1 MEIMLILLPLGSN
14 LSDLNGGTSG
24 QTFSLHFGL
33 GSHSLFYN
41 KRLTSSYTVASTN
54 SKIER
59 TAFFQ
64 AFDFQIGFVG
74 CRNCAHLFPRFLS
87 NFTSFYKIFWDRRT
101 SIIFGRIP
109 SENKEIVIF
118 PFNTSRTLIK
128 KHNYGFF
135 RQINFTKNNTHQ
147 QDYMNKKHTVFSWN
161 QFHENVREND
171 FTKKNTHTLVE
182 ARVYLSCSK

>member
-59 TAFFQ
+59 AAFFQ

-87 NFTSFYKIFWDRRT
+87 NFTSFYKIFWDGRT

-128 KHNYGFF
+128 EHTNYGFF

-147 QDYMNKKHTVFSWN
+147 QDY
-161 QFHENVREND
+161 E
-171 FTKKNTHTLVE
+171 
-182 ARVYLSCSK
+182 